1 MDRDHCGISLNKNKK
16 LCYSRRTAQHAVSIE
31 ILSTAMQLWEQVV
44 QRIEVMELEHCGR
57 RTCNKLCVSGYDAST
72 VIGVISRLHLRQLC
86 IQLFKNFTYKAA
98 ASHSSATTPTSQSN
112 SHTVMMSMILLLTL
126 PASSSECLCD
136 STVSVRLSVY
146 PVDR

>member
-16 LCYSRRTAQHAVSIE
+16 LCYCRWTAQHAVSIE

-44 QRIEVMELEHCGR
+44 QQIEVMELEHCGR

-72 VIGVISRLHLRQLC
+72 VIRVISKLHRRQLC

-98 ASHSSATTPTSQSN
+98 ASHSSATSQSN